1 MRVIQ
6 IIIIII
12 NNLLSVELTITSPKQ
27 CDSNS
32 RQLIWSQFSSANSAW
47 RLHYLISKAHRAAG
61 PTKPII
67 LPRME
72 NECWLNPGL
81 TNRLL
86 TMTVP
91 PTNYHWLYDRPLSIN
106 GQRSHQCRLIQWNL
120 TVYSEELVW
129 AYQFLMTKSWH
140 KQNSRSSCHL
150 LHTLQNVFN
159 EGEAEPCFL
168 IFPIYELRR

>member
-6 IIIIII
+6 IIIIIII

-81 TNRLL
+81 TNRVINNDSSAHQLPL
-86 TMTVP
+86 VVWP
-91 PTNYHWLYDRPLSIN
+91 PTKH
-106 GQRSHQCRLIQWNL
+106 QRSTVTPMSTNSMKPYGLQWRVSLSLPIPDDKEL
-120 TVYSEELVW
+120 TQAKFKIVMSFITYI
-129 AYQFLMTKSWH
+129 AK
-140 KQNSRSSCHL
+140 R
-150 LHTLQNVFN
+150 
-159 EGEAEPCFL
+159 
-168 IFPIYELRR
+168 I